1 MRSPTNEF
9 QPTTKENTM
18 TTKQERRLRSFEA
31 VQIALATEDAKHMP
45 TTPEVE
51 RQVDAL
57 YAAGRRRMA
66 QLRYAEN
73 VLWPVKI
80 VSGEIRPEIDA
91 MNRAE
96 LIAALREMRVSH
108 PQLQYAHRDCETLS
122 DHDLKSM
129 LEDATRLTERKE

>member
-1 MRSPTNEF
+1 
-9 QPTTKENTM
+9 M

-31 VQIALATEDAKHMP
+31 LQIALAIEDAKHMP
-45 TTPEVE
+45 TTPELE
-51 RQVDAL
+51 RKVDAL

-80 VSGEIRPEIDA
+80 VSGEIRPEVLALSRNEVIA
-91 MNRAE
+91 TLAE
-96 LIAALREMRVSH
+96 VRLSH
-108 PQLQYAHRDCETLS
+108 PQMHFAHRDCETLS

-129 LEDATRLTERKE
+129 LEDALRLIEGKE